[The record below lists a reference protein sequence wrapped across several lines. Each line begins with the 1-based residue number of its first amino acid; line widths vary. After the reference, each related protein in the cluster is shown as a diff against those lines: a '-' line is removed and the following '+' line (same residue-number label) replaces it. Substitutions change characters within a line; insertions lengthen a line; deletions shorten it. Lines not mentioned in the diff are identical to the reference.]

1 MIERILRN
9 SVVLVLIIQIASG
22 CTSFR
27 PLPDEKN
34 ALEQAIKPGDKVY
47 VITHDG
53 QEMEFTVTQIA
64 NERIEG
70 YGQGIAMDDIAMIE
84 RREISVWKTGVLE
97 FGVTIIAI
105 IQGSIYILIGLLA
118 FGSV

>member
-1 MIERILRN
+1 MIEGILRN

-34 ALEQAIKPGDKVY
+34 ALEQAVKPGDKVR
-47 VITHDG
+47 VITRDG
-53 QEMEFTVTQIA
+53 KEMEFLVTQIA

-70 YGQGIAMDDIAMIE
+70 PRQGVAVDDIAKIE
-84 RREISVWKTGVLE
+84 RREFSVWKTATLIAFIALLM
-97 FGVTIIAI
+97 FGLGANGGPGAPVGA
-105 IQGSIYILIGLLA
+105 GA
-118 FGSV
+118 